1 MKQIIIG
8 IHGLGNKPSAHIL
21 KEWWLKSIKEG
32 LENTGKSRNNIPF
45 ELVHWAD
52 ILNED
57 PLDMNVKEN
66 DDPLHISEPYVQGT
80 STKRDDDASMRIKVL
95 QYIEDQLDKIF
106 LNNDFTI
113 NFKNVTDKIIHRYF
127 TELDTYYGEN
137 STSII
142 DKEFTAKESIQN
154 RLSSLLAKYKNHN
167 ILLIAHSMGS
177 IIAFDVLSNLSDQYS
192 INTFVTIGSPLG
204 LPVIGGRIFAEQK
217 LLNSDLTKPAT
228 PNSISKNWYN
238 MSDSLD
244 KIALDHTLS
253 DDFDANNIGIK
264 AIDIS
269 VYNNYEINNESNP
282 HKSFGY
288 LRTPE
293 LATIIDGFLKRK
305 RSDNYY
311 QIYKSLQKSISDKLN
326 TFKNILKRK

>member
-1 MKQIIIG
+1 MKQVIIG
-8 IHGLGNKPSAHIL
+8 IHGLGNKPPANIL

-32 LENTGKSRNNIPF
+32 LENREKSRSNIQF
-45 ELVHWAD
+45 ELVYWAD
-52 ILNED
+52 ILNKD
-57 PLDMNVKEN
+57 PLDTNINEK
-66 DDPLHISEPYVQGT
+66 DDPLHINEPYVEGT
-80 STKRDDDASMRIKVL
+80 STKRDDDSSMRIKVL
-95 QYIEDQLDKIF
+95 QYIEEQLDKIF

-137 STSII
+137 SNPII
-142 DKEFTAKESIQN
+142 DNDFTAKESIQN
-154 RLSSLLAKYKNHN
+154 RLASLLAKYKNYE

-204 LPVIGGRIFAEQK
+204 LPVIGARIFTEQK
-217 LLNSDLTKPAT
+217 LLNSDLTKPVT
-228 PNSISKNWYN
+228 PNSISKNWHN

-253 DDFDANNIGIK
+253 DDFDANDIGIK

-269 VYNNYEINNESNP
+269 VYNNYEINGEPNP
-282 HKSFGY
+282 HKSYGY
-288 LRTPE
+288 LRTTE
-293 LATIIDGFLKRK
+293 LATTIDGFLKRK

-311 QIYKSLQKSISDKLN
+311 QIYKSFKKSIYKQLN
-326 TFKNILKRK
+326 TFKNVLKRK